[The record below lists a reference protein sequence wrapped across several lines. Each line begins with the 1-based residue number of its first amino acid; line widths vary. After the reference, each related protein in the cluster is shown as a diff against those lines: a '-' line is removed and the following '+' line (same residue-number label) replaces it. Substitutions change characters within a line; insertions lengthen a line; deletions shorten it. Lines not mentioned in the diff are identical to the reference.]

1 MPGRVAVVCFTI
13 VTAIAAGEES
23 GKGPAPYTRK
33 SIDHGRDVFLRDCA
47 SCHDR
52 DGKAYH
58 GREMTITP
66 PANLTEPD
74 SWLHG
79 TKPEEIFS
87 NIREGTKDEM
97 PPFKDQLK
105 DGEIWDLVNFIRSIW
120 PEAIRPKL
128 EDER

>member
-1 MPGRVAVVCFTI
+1 MLGWLAVVFLFVATGL
-13 VTAIAAGEES
+13 AAGDNS
-23 GKGPAPYTRK
+23 ARGPLPYTRK
-33 SIDHGRDVFLRDCA
+33 SIDRGRDVFLRNCA

-58 GREMTITP
+58 GREMTITH
-66 PANLTEPD
+66 PANLTEPE

-79 TKPEEIFS
+79 SKPGEIFT
-87 NIREGTKDEM
+87 NIHEGTKDEM

-128 EDER
+128 EGER